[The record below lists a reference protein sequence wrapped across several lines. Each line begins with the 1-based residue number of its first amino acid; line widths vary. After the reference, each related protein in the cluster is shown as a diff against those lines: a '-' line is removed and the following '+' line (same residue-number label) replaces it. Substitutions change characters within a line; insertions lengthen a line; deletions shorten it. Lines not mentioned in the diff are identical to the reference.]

1 MAFFV
6 RRQLLGLV
14 FLGGVFARNESHH
27 PEHNYTVGVFLRE
40 GAWSSLE
47 KLARE
52 VSDPRSASYGQY
64 LNQAQ
69 LTQRVGISKADAEA
83 AAESLRKALKR
94 AGKGNVHGTPSELS
108 EPRIVTHRDVV
119 VMTSQDFFATYSLGQ
134 AMTENLSNAWP
145 ESVHMLVTPPM
156 PDGVCS
162 RFGEEECNKTKPCKW
177 YRKEQIEYDI
187 SQELATSLKKNHS
200 HHHSRNHSHNHS
212 RNHSHQATCTGSF
225 AGWICWRE
233 RLVGLRSEAQWHCF
247 EPANFGVKP
256 VKPSNSS
263 NATDGGTSY
272 RATAKRRRRGVEV
285 SQILERESAE
295 PMRNRSRKKLFHAV
309 ARSGGFGLLTR
320 GNRSLRGWESLEI
333 TFRQDNL
340 VQNRLLKHEDFV
352 LQGRLHMAAV
362 NSLKNLRHVSDI
374 FVCFNNGSF
383 ALAPPGQPGCDC
395 EMNEDNQDNETETT
409 ERSETS
415 ERSEGMA
422 WGTAWGWDNRLGR
435 DCEKVWGFGPS
446 NDVLPRGAQS
456 LDALY
461 RDLQVTPGSHEMATQ
476 AVAQF
481 NDEAFMQEDVEHLH
495 RAYGLPI
502 AKTVHVHGVRGTKD
516 NSNTGGEG
524 SLDLQTITALA
535 PSAPTTWWGVDPWV
549 IDGFMLAYTVDVNN
563 HTSPPLVH
571 SISWGDAEPLY
582 PAAFVQRLDYEL
594 MKLAL
599 RGITMI
605 VASGDNG
612 NSAVGSYCDFVSD
625 VVGTSEWV
633 TSVGATM
640 PSLDSK
646 PYCSAAAFRQ
656 LGDCEELGQVTC
668 SSQNGA
674 LITSSG
680 YFSVY
685 RPRPKYQDLAV
696 NTFLQTSSCKPFPVC
711 PVHNHSY
718 VSHRELEEIKV
729 PCQHIAKTGC
739 SLSNLVQDSRA
750 APDVALPGQSY
761 PVLVNK
767 SVFGFDG
774 TSASAPALAALIS
787 RLNGLQAQ
795 RGQPPLGLLNPWF
808 YQVHRDH
815 PQAFLDVV
823 VGDTASTETRL
834 CRFGFRAAPG
844 WDPATGLGV
853 PRFSVLRELLPSMNR
868 MNCSASPPSTLLER
882 TDSWHILPWQ
892 FLPIAAVLVACGG
905 ALWAAAVAKRHN
917 PRWDTLKR
925 PFLID
930 GDF

>member
-1 MAFFV
+1 M
-6 RRQLLGLV
+6 
-14 FLGGVFARNESHH
+14 S
-27 PEHNYTVGVFLRE
+27 
-40 GAWSSLE
+40 
-47 KLARE
+47 
-52 VSDPRSASYGQY
+52 
-64 LNQAQ
+64 
-69 LTQRVGISKADAEA
+69 
-83 AAESLRKALKR
+83 
-94 AGKGNVHGTPSELS
+94 
-108 EPRIVTHRDVV
+108 
-119 VMTSQDFFATYSLGQ
+119 
-134 AMTENLSNAWP
+134 
-145 ESVHMLVTPPM
+145 
-156 PDGVCS
+156 
-162 RFGEEECNKTKPCKW
+162 
-177 YRKEQIEYDI
+177 
-187 SQELATSLKKNHS
+187 
-200 HHHSRNHSHNHS
+200 
-212 RNHSHQATCTGSF
+212 
-225 AGWICWRE
+225 
-233 RLVGLRSEAQWHCF
+233 
-247 EPANFGVKP
+247 
-256 VKPSNSS
+256 
-263 NATDGGTSY
+263 
-272 RATAKRRRRGVEV
+272 
-285 SQILERESAE
+285 
-295 PMRNRSRKKLFHAV
+295 
-309 ARSGGFGLLTR
+309 FGLLTR
-320 GNRSLRGWESLEI
+320 GNRSLRGCQSLEI
-333 TFRQDNL
+333 TFRQDDL

-395 EMNEDNQDNETETT
+395 EMNEIDNETDAATDAAT
-409 ERSETS
+409 D
-415 ERSEGMA
+415 
-422 WGTAWGWDNRLGR
+422 AWGWDNRLGR

-446 NDVLPRGAQS
+446 NSVLPRGAQS
-456 LDALY
+456 LEALY
-461 RDLQVTPGSHEMATQ
+461 RDLQVTPGRPGSQEMAAQ

-535 PSAPTTWWGVDPWV
+535 PSASTTWWGVDPWV

-646 PYCSAAAFRQ
+646 PYCSAAAFRH

-668 SSQNGA
+668 SSRNGA

-711 PVHNHSY
+711 PVHNHTY
-718 VSHRELEEIKV
+718 VSHHELEEIKV

-853 PRFSVLRELLPSMNR
+853 PRFSVLRELLPNR

-882 TDSWHILPWQ
+882 TDSWHFLPWQ
-892 FLPIAAVLVACGG
+892 FLPIAAVLVTCVGG
-905 ALWAAAVAKRHN
+905 ALRARALAKRHD
-917 PRWDTLKR
+917 PSWDTLKR
-925 PFLID
+925 PFLS